1 MGKPHEFFALCKA
14 MLETG
19 VLLDYVVIDGAE
31 GGTGAAPVEFSN
43 RVGMPLREGLILAR
57 NALVG
62 TGLREKIRIGASG
75 KVHSG
80 AGMAMNFGL
89 GADWCNAGRAFMF
102 ALGCVQSMQCHTDRC
117 PTGIATQDAT
127 RQRGLV
133 VPTKA
138 ERVTRFQ
145 RHTLHALREMVVA
158 MGLETPW
165 QIEPKHV
172 SERQNSARSDTM
184 DNIYRFLEPGE
195 LLADPDATPYARDWA
210 GAQAGSF
217 RCAGV

>member
-1 MGKPHEFFALCKA
+1 
-14 MLETG
+14 
-19 VLLDYVVIDGAE
+19 
-31 GGTGAAPVEFSN
+31 
-43 RVGMPLREGLILAR
+43 
-57 NALVG
+57 
-62 TGLREKIRIGASG
+62 
-75 KVHSG
+75 
-80 AGMAMNFGL
+80 MNLGL

-158 MGLETPW
+158 MGLDNPW
-165 QIEPKHV
+165 QIEPCHI
-172 SERQNSARSDTM
+172 SERQNSARSDTI
-184 DNIYRFLEPGE
+184 DNIYGFIEDRQ
-195 LLADPDATPYARDWA
+195 LLSDSQSTQYA
-210 GAQAGSF
+210 GAWAAAQAHTFGEMAC
-217 RCAGV
+217 RQ